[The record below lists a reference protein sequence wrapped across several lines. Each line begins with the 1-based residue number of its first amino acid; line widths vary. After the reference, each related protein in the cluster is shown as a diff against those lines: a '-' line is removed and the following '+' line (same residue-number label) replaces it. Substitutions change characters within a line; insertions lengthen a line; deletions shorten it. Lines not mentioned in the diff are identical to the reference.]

1 MSMRIIYAILLSILG
16 GLALLLAYDH
26 FTLKSELQRLVEIRD
41 EYRTYTMTFRNILRD
56 YQRLKEGDDT
66 SGQDADIIEQVRS
79 MGDEKK
85 KSPFARDPNLTS
97 KNGTGEKEAQFLIVN
112 REPSYLDSSVVSY
125 LKRHHAG
132 NNMLKKLRAQG
143 HIKLAEI
150 SSQARPKK
158 ARRSRRQAG
167 QALVLAQ
174 LRDVRKKMRTHEL
187 KNLEIEQPCVKDI
200 NFVWPVNRAHFWL
213 SSFYGARRKPDR
225 SWGFHHGID
234 MAACRGEPT
243 MAAAA
248 GVVTESAYHKGFGNT
263 IVVLHNNK
271 YSTRYAHLHKRYV
284 RVGQQVAQGQRIGEV
299 GATGNVRGRNSGSH
313 LHLEVMAYG
322 KRVNPLYF
330 FV

>member
-1 MSMRIIYAILLSILG
+1 MSMRVIYAIFLSILS
-16 GLALLLAYDH
+16 GLALLLAYEH
-26 FTLKSELQRLVEIRD
+26 LTLKSELQRLVEVRD
-41 EYRTYTMTFRNILRD
+41 EYRTYTMTFRKILRD
-56 YQRLKEGDDT
+56 YQRLKDGDD
-66 SGQDADIIEQVRS
+66 DADIIEQTRS

-85 KSPFARDPNLTS
+85 KESNDF
-97 KNGTGEKEAQFLIVN
+97 IVVN
-112 REPSYLDSSVVSY
+112 REPAYLNSSMLSY

-132 NNMLKKLRAQG
+132 NMIRKLQAQG
-143 HIKLAEI
+143 RIGMSDPSTANRSKKNRK
-150 SSQARPKK
+150 SARKT
-158 ARRSRRQAG
+158 R

-174 LRDVRKKMRTHEL
+174 LRDVRKKMRNNQMKHIEL
-187 KNLEIEQPCVKDI
+187 EQPCVKDI
-200 NFVWPVNRAHFWL
+200 NFIWPVNRAHFWL

-234 MAACRGEPT
+234 MAACRGEPV

-248 GVVTESAYHKGFGNT
+248 GVITEAWYHKGFGNT
-263 IVVLHNNK
+263 IVVMHNNK
-271 YSTRYAHLHKRYV
+271 YSTRYAHLHKMYV
-284 RVGQQVAQGQRIGEV
+284 RVGQHVQQGQRIGEV